1 MHLQKSFGT
10 HDGRPE
16 FAMFDRKNHYNRQE
30 GQTNPQLTFGSHTGP
45 QHLPLLQPDAPMMYQ
60 RLHYGL
66 EGWSVYRQLPQLLKY
81 DQAMKD
87 FLTNCAKG
95 TAIMPGYHKEQNQPS
110 LWTYYKTLPQ
120 WCRDNQL
127 IRQTLFAFEYHKP
140 HLDIRQKEL
149 AMNFVASML
158 RPLEGRYKTVV
169 TEVAMSNK
177 LRVTMQNGKEMMSE
191 LNFYTIDLADLG
203 SDTEDDGDDDAEEK
217 EFARLLMGGLDDDE
231 SPENMSTMQK
241 VMKEMEGKSLEDDRR
256 EIYDNELTT
265 NEFEL
270 DPETQTCMVDFPT
283 KPYATVD
290 EVQAAD
296 EMANENLVPI
306 NYYDNDDG
314 FWDDYIDMKLEKW
327 D

>member
-1 MHLQKSFGT
+1 
-10 HDGRPE
+10 
-16 FAMFDRKNHYNRQE
+16 
-30 GQTNPQLTFGSHTGP
+30 
-45 QHLPLLQPDAPMMYQ
+45 
-60 RLHYGL
+60 
-66 EGWSVYRQLPQLLKY
+66 
-81 DQAMKD
+81 
-87 FLTNCAKG
+87 
-95 TAIMPGYHKEQNQPS
+95 
-110 LWTYYKTLPQ
+110 
-120 WCRDNQL
+120 
-127 IRQTLFAFEYHKP
+127 
-140 HLDIRQKEL
+140 
-149 AMNFVASML
+149 MNFVASML

-314 FWDDYIDMKLEKW
+314 FWDDYLEAK
-327 D
+327 